1 MDLEKRLVIGEKNM
15 WAILSGIEG
24 NLAAYEAVL
33 ADLKK
38 QRLSVEEL
46 YILGDVIAAHP
57 DSNRVIQRL
66 QNPKSRELKPQV
78 CQGWW
83 EEQLLIL
90 YGLGKSGEPTELID
104 RYGATMTKTLWEA
117 IDKSHLQWLRSLDF
131 GFFELDCL
139 LIHGSTLGVEDE
151 LNPDTPAV
159 QMIDRLLRMDANYLF
174 CGRSG
179 LAFQYEIAA
188 GTMTSEVTT
197 LDRDPQPRTAT
208 LKPRQIIGVG
218 NVGRIPGRATYTIY
232 QPSTGKIQ
240 FQTVHYGTARGFQ

>member
-1 MDLEKRLVIGEKNM
+1 M

-33 ADLKK
+33 ADIKN
-38 QRLSVEEL
+38 QRPPVEEL

-90 YGLGKSGEPTELID
+90 HGLGKSGEPTELID

-139 LIHGSTLGVEDE
+139 LIHGSTVGVEDE
-151 LNPDTPAV
+151 LNPETPPV

-197 LDRDPQPRTAT
+197 LDRHPQPRTAT

-218 NVGRIPGRATYTIY
+218 NVGRIPGHATYTLY
-232 QPSTGKIQ
+232 QPNTSKVQ
-240 FQTVHYGTARGFQ
+240 FQTVHYGAARGFQS